1 MDYTLHPLQPDERT
15 TLFARLTYTEAHRNS
30 DLNVFPKFDHP
41 LAASILDK
49 LQGFKTERFARATS
63 SQIYV
68 HRIPYNY
75 VKAIDFIPYFWNERD
90 GQKKSED
97 YKPYSLVPQTYNKA
111 AVSVINS
118 YLFFLRWY
126 SLFEGYHCGKH
137 EITSF
142 PFGFSQM
149 ADDVR
154 LHLEVLA
161 DQLMRNL
168 MDNSGRKTAQY
179 QATGKA
185 VYQEFYP
192 ALSKPIIDEIDWVLA
207 QHYSLND
214 EELDFI
220 VNYDIKYRT
229 GREG

>member
-1 MDYTLHPLQPDERT
+1 M
-15 TLFARLTYTEAHRNS
+15 
-30 DLNVFPKFDHP
+30 NVFPKIDHP
-41 LAASILDK
+41 LAASVLDK
-49 LQGFKTERFARATS
+49 LQRFKTESFTQSKDSA
-63 SQIYV
+63 IYV

-75 VKAIDFIPYFWNERD
+75 VKAIDFIPYFWNERE

-97 YKPYSLVPQTYNKA
+97 YKPYSLVPSTCNKT
-111 AVSVINS
+111 AVAMVNS
-118 YLFFLRWY
+118 NLFFLRWY
-126 SLFEGYHCGKH
+126 SLFDGYHCGRH

-154 LHLEVLA
+154 VYLEVLA
-161 DQLMRNL
+161 TRLMTDFRDSSSL
-168 MDNSGRKTAQY
+168 KTAQY
-179 QATGKA
+179 QASGKV

-192 ALSKPIIDEIDWVLA
+192 ALSKPIIDEIDQVLA

-220 VNYDIKYRT
+220 VNYDIKYRR
-229 GREG
+229 GRGG